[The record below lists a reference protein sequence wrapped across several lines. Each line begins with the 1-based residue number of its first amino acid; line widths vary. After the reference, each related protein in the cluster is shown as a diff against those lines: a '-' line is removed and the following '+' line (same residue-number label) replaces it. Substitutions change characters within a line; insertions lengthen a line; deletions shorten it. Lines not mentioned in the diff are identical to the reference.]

1 MSRIQV
7 NLYVCKLRLL
17 QYGLVDAV
25 AVVDSMGAKTPTSRK
40 TKDADGSDA
49 EEDEDE
55 DDLITRRNSYVK
67 RCIREAQAAG
77 MLKSVMAGVK
87 NPLAMEKRRDLVKE
101 FFKDV
106 VAAKKCASCSGYVVI
121 VSWSCFMIQLTDM
134 EKKEFRQA
142 IEKIGHPRYSV
153 GRSRRKPDRP

>member
-1 MSRIQV
+1 MARTQV

-25 AVVDSMGAKTPTSRK
+25 AVVDSMGAKTPISRK

-121 VSWSCFMIQLTDM
+121 VFLPLLYDIID
-134 EKKEFRQA
+134 
-142 IEKIGHPRYSV
+142 
-153 GRSRRKPDRP
+153 